1 MVRIGGITLNADVS
15 YSAGE
20 NGGDIEI
27 VIPYNVQLT
36 DEQLTSIRD
45 AETLEELDVNFGVE
59 NGVIGTYVLLGWRAI
74 EKGYN
79 GLRIRW
85 QTYRTTDIEQLKQD
99 NEDLT
104 AALLELAAL
113 IGGGNND

>member
-1 MVRIGGITLNADVS
+1 MIRIGGMTLNADVS

-27 VIPYNVQLT
+27 VIPYSAQLT
-36 DEQLTSIRD
+36 DEQLLSIRD
-45 AETLEELDVNFGVE
+45 AETLEELDMNFGIA
-59 NGVIGTYVLLGWRAI
+59 NGVRGTYALLGWRSI
-74 EKGYN
+74 EKAYN

-113 IGGGNND
+113 IGGGNNG